1 MKITKE
7 IRDALDKDAEA
18 FREGRMYF
26 KTHMEEPYKYGTPAR
41 SEIIENGIIPKWAL
55 DFMESHKKR
64 PGDKTSSYG
73 RDY

>member
-7 IRDALDKDAEA
+7 IRDALDKDANN

-41 SEIIENGIIPKWAL
+41 SEIIEGEIPAWAAEA
-55 DFMESHKKR
+55 MAKHKKK
-64 PGDKTSSYG
+64 PGDKCKHTTYKG
-73 RDY
+73 